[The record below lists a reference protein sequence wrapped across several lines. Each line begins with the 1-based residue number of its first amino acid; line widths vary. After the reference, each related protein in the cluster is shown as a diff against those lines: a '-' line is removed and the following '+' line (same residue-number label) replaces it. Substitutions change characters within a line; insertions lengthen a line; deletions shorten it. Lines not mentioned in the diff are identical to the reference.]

1 MNLVAIIGEVA
12 SPVQERGE
20 AARFAVAV
28 AGRGDGPERLSVQV
42 TGAQA
47 ATCLRYLRPG
57 HRVAVEGR
65 VAPAGQPAEILAQR
79 VQFLTTRAEARAL
92 EEAAA

>member
-1 MNLVAIIGEVA
+1 
-12 SPVQERGE
+12 
-20 AARFAVAV
+20 
-28 AGRGDGPERLSVQV
+28 V

-47 ATCLRYLRPG
+47 VTCLRYLRPG